1 MEGLERILNTVVL
14 SFGDNKL
21 TVGGIVLS
29 SLLIVLGFFLA
40 RWLEKRLTSRLIE
53 RKVKPEVVHLI
64 RRIFYILVIVI
75 LVITALGLLNVPL
88 AAFAFISGALAIGV
102 GFGAQ
107 NIINNFISG
116 WILMWERPIR
126 IGDWVEIGEN
136 IGVVEEINTRSTRL
150 KRIDGVHLLLPN
162 SKLLEDIVINWTRVD
177 NILRSVVRVGV
188 SYSSDVVLVKSLL
201 DQVVRAHEGILAKPE
216 PQVIFE
222 DFGDSSLV
230 FDVYFWIEMS
240 GGRSLRGT
248 RSELR
253 FKIAQIFEDNGIVI
267 AFPQQDVHI
276 DGSIEITRDNN
287 HISWDENSVMS
298 GRQNATGSVNKN
310 PGTQD

>member
-1 MEGLERILNTVVL
+1 MEGLDRILNTVVL
-14 SFGDNKL
+14 SLGDNKL
-21 TVGGIVLS
+21 TVGGIVLA

-40 RWLEKRLTSRLIE
+40 RWLEKKLTSRLVE
-53 RKVKPEVVHLI
+53 RKVKAEVVHLI

-126 IGDWVEIGEN
+126 IGDWVEIGED

-162 SKLLEDIVINWTRVD
+162 SKLLEDTVINWTRVD

-188 SYSSDVVLVKSLL
+188 SYSSDVVVVKSLL
-201 DQVVRAHEGILAKPE
+201 DKIVRAHEGILTKPE

-230 FDVYFWIEMS
+230 FDVYFWIDMS
-240 GGRSLRGT
+240 EGRSLRGT

-253 FKIAQIFEDNGIVI
+253 FEIAKIFEENGIVI

-276 DGSIEITRDNN
+276 DGSIEITRDQN
-287 HISWDENSVMS
+287 HTTM
-298 GRQNATGSVNKN
+298 G
-310 PGTQD
+310 

>member
-1 MEGLERILNTVVL
+1 MEGLNRILNTVVL
-14 SFGDNKL
+14 SLGDTKL
-21 TVGGIVLS
+21 TVGGIVLA

-40 RWLEKRLTSRLIE
+40 RWLEKKLTSRLVE
-53 RKVKPEVVHLI
+53 RKVKAEVVHLI
-64 RRIFYILVIVI
+64 RRIFYILVVVI

-126 IGDWVEIGEN
+126 IGDWVEIGED

-162 SKLLEDIVINWTRVD
+162 SKLLEDTVINWTRVD

-188 SYSSDVVLVKSLL
+188 SYSSDVVVVKSLL
-201 DQVVRAHEGILAKPE
+201 DKVVHAHEGILTKPE
-216 PQVIFE
+216 PQVISE

-230 FDVYFWIEMS
+230 FDVYFWIHI
-240 GGRSLRGT
+240 R
-248 RSELR
+248 
-253 FKIAQIFEDNGIVI
+253 KIIERREIESRVRYRIDALFREGDLVI
-267 AFPQQDVHI
+267 AFPQRDVHI
-276 DGSIEITRDNN
+276 D
-287 HISWDENSVMS
+287 
-298 GRQNATGSVNKN
+298 
-310 PGTQD
+310 TQGPLELKIIDDR

>member
-1 MEGLERILNTVVL
+1 MEGLNRILNTVVL
-14 SFGDNKL
+14 SLGDTKL
-21 TVGGIVLS
+21 TVGGIVLA

-40 RWLEKRLTSRLIE
+40 RWLEKKLTSRLVE
-53 RKVKPEVVHLI
+53 RKVKAEVVHLI
-64 RRIFYILVIVI
+64 RRIFYILVVVI

-126 IGDWVEIGEN
+126 IGDWVEIGED

-162 SKLLEDIVINWTRVD
+162 SKLLEDTVINWTRVD

-188 SYSSDVVLVKSLL
+188 SYSSDVVVVKSLL
-201 DQVVRAHEGILAKPE
+201 DKVVHAHEGILTKPE

-230 FDVYFWIEMS
+230 FDVYFWIDMS
-240 GGRSLRGT
+240 EGRSLRGT

-253 FKIAQIFEDNGIVI
+253 FEIAKTFEENGIVI

-276 DGSIEITRDNN
+276 DGSIEITRDQN
-287 HISWDENSVMS
+287 HTTM
-298 GRQNATGSVNKN
+298 G
-310 PGTQD
+310 

>member
-1 MEGLERILNTVVL
+1 MEGLNRILNTVVL
-14 SFGDNKL
+14 SLGDNKL
-21 TVGGIVLS
+21 TVGGIVLA

-40 RWLEKRLTSRLIE
+40 RWLEKKLTSRLVE
-53 RKVKPEVVHLI
+53 RKVKAEVVHLI

-126 IGDWVEIGEN
+126 IGDWVEIGED

-162 SKLLEDIVINWTRVD
+162 SKLLEDTVINWTRVD

-188 SYSSDVVLVKSLL
+188 SYSSDVVVVKSLL
-201 DQVVRAHEGILAKPE
+201 DKVVHAHEGILTKPE

-230 FDVYFWIEMS
+230 FDVYFWIDMS
-240 GGRSLRGT
+240 EGRSLRGT

-253 FKIAQIFEDNGIVI
+253 FKIAKIFEENGIVI

-276 DGSIEITRDNN
+276 DGSIEITRDQN
-287 HISWDENSVMS
+287 HTTM
-298 GRQNATGSVNKN
+298 G
-310 PGTQD
+310 

>member
-1 MEGLERILNTVVL
+1 MEGLSRILNIVVL
-14 SFGDNKL
+14 PLGDHQL
-21 TVGGIVLS
+21 TIGQI
-29 SLLIVLGFFLA
+29 LLTTILFIIGFFLA
-40 RWLEKRLTSRLIE
+40 RWLEKKLSARLVE
-53 RKVKPEVVHLI
+53 RKVRAEVIHLI
-64 RRIFYILVIVI
+64 RRVFYILVITI
-75 LVITALGLLNVPL
+75 LVITALDLLNVPL

-126 IGDWVEIGEN
+126 IGDWVEIGED

-150 KRIDGVHLLLPN
+150 KRIDGVHLMLPN
-162 SKLLEDIVINWTRVD
+162 SKLLEDTVINWTRVD
-177 NILRSVVRVGV
+177 NILRSEVRVGV

-201 DQVVRAHEGILAKPE
+201 DQIVREHKGILDKPE

-240 GGRSLRGT
+240 EGRSLRGT

-253 FKIAQIFEDNGIVI
+253 FKIAKIFEDNGIVI

-276 DGSIEITRDNN
+276 DGSIEITRD
-287 HISWDENSVMS
+287 
-298 GRQNATGSVNKN
+298 QNPTTMG
-310 PGTQD
+310 

>member
-1 MEGLERILNTVVL
+1 MEGLNRILNTVVL
-14 SFGDNKL
+14 SLGDTKL
-21 TVGGIVLS
+21 TVGGIVLA

-40 RWLEKRLTSRLIE
+40 RWLEKRLTSRLVE
-53 RKVKPEVVHLI
+53 RKVKAEVVHLI
-64 RRIFYILVIVI
+64 RRIFYILVVVI

-126 IGDWVEIGEN
+126 IGDWVEIGED

-162 SKLLEDIVINWTRVD
+162 SKLLEDTVINWTRVD

-188 SYSSDVVLVKSLL
+188 SYSSDVVVVKSLL
-201 DQVVRAHEGILAKPE
+201 DKVVHAHEGILTKPE

-230 FDVYFWIEMS
+230 FDVYFWIDMS
-240 GGRSLRGT
+240 EGRSLRGT

-253 FKIAQIFEDNGIVI
+253 FEIAKIFEENGIVI

-276 DGSIEITRDNN
+276 DGSIEITRDQN
-287 HISWDENSVMS
+287 HTTM
-298 GRQNATGSVNKN
+298 G
-310 PGTQD
+310 

>member
-1 MEGLERILNTVVL
+1 MEGLNRILNIVVL
-14 SFGDNKL
+14 SLGDHQV
-21 TVGGIVLS
+21 TVGQIILASFLIILS
-29 SLLIVLGFFLA
+29 FFLA
-40 RWLEKRLTSRLIE
+40 RWLEKKLSARLVE
-53 RKVKPEVVHLI
+53 RRVRAEVVHLI

-75 LVITALGLLNVPL
+75 LVITTLDLLNVPL

-126 IGDWVEIGEN
+126 IGDFVEVGEMV
-136 IGVVEEINTRSTRL
+136 GVVEEINTRSTRL
-150 KRIDGVHLLLPN
+150 KRIDGVHILLPN
-162 SKLLEDIVINWTRVD
+162 SLLLEDTVVNWTRVD
-177 NILRSVVRVGV
+177 NILRSEVRVGV

-201 DQVVRAHEGILAKPE
+201 EQVVREHVAVLAKPE
-216 PQVIFE
+216 PSVIFE

-253 FKIAQIFEDNGIVI
+253 FKIAKIFEDNGIVI

-276 DGSIEITRDNN
+276 DGSIAITRF
-287 HISWDENSVMS
+287 
-298 GRQNATGSVNKN
+298 KN
-310 PGTQD
+310 

>member
-1 MEGLERILNTVVL
+1 MEGLNRVLNIVVL
-14 SFGDNKL
+14 SFGEHQL
-21 TVGGIVLS
+21 TIGQILLA
-29 SLLIVLGFFLA
+29 SLLIILGFFLA
-40 RWLEKRLTSRLIE
+40 RWLEKKLSARLVE
-53 RKVKPEVVHLI
+53 RSVRAEVVHLI
-64 RRIFYILVIVI
+64 RRVFYILVIAI
-75 LVITALGLLNVPL
+75 LVITVLDLLNVPL

-126 IGDWVEIGEN
+126 IGDWVEIGDD

-162 SKLLEDIVINWTRVD
+162 SKLLEDTVINWTRVD
-177 NILRSVVRVGV
+177 NILRSMVRVGV

-201 DQVVRAHEGILAKPE
+201 EQVVLGHKEILAKPE
-216 PQVIFE
+216 PKVVFE

-240 GGRSLRGT
+240 GERSLRGT

-253 FKIAQIFEDNGIVI
+253 FKIAKIFQDNGIVI
-267 AFPQQDVHI
+267 AFPQRDVHI
-276 DGSIEITRDNN
+276 DGSIEITRDK
-287 HISWDENSVMS
+287 S
-298 GRQNATGSVNKN
+298 
-310 PGTQD
+310 

>member
-1 MEGLERILNTVVL
+1 MEGLNRILNTVVL
-14 SFGDNKL
+14 ALGDNKL
-21 TVGGIVLS
+21 TVGGLLLA
-29 SLLIVLGFFLA
+29 SLLIVLGFLLA

-53 RKVKPEVVHLI
+53 RKVKAEVVHLI

-126 IGDWVEIGEN
+126 IGDWVEIGED

-162 SKLLEDIVINWTRVD
+162 SKLLEDTVINWTRVD

-201 DQVVRAHEGILAKPE
+201 DQVVHEHEGILAKPE

-253 FKIAQIFEDNGIVI
+253 FKIAKIFEDNGIVI

-276 DGSIEITRDNN
+276 DGSIEITRDQN
-287 HISWDENSVMS
+287 HNTM
-298 GRQNATGSVNKN
+298 G
-310 PGTQD
+310 

>member
-1 MEGLERILNTVVL
+1 MEGLDRILNTVVL
-14 SFGDNKL
+14 SLGDNKL
-21 TVGGIVLS
+21 TVGGIVLA

-40 RWLEKRLTSRLIE
+40 RWLEKKLTSRLVE
-53 RKVKPEVVHLI
+53 RKVKAEVVHLI
-64 RRIFYILVIVI
+64 RRIFYILVVVI

-126 IGDWVEIGEN
+126 IGDWVEIGED

-162 SKLLEDIVINWTRVD
+162 SKLLEDTVINWTRVD

-188 SYSSDVVLVKSLL
+188 SYSSDVVVVKSLL
-201 DQVVRAHEGILAKPE
+201 DKVVRAHEGILAKPE

-240 GGRSLRGT
+240 EGRSLRGT

-253 FKIAQIFEDNGIVI
+253 FEIAKIFEENGIVI

-276 DGSIEITRDNN
+276 DGSIEITRDQN
-287 HISWDENSVMS
+287 HTTM
-298 GRQNATGSVNKN
+298 G
-310 PGTQD
+310 

>member
-1 MEGLERILNTVVL
+1 MEGLNRILNTVVL
-14 SFGDNKL
+14 SLGDTKL
-21 TVGGIVLS
+21 TVGGIVLA

-40 RWLEKRLTSRLIE
+40 RWLEKRLTSRLVE
-53 RKVKPEVVHLI
+53 RKVKAEVVHLI
-64 RRIFYILVIVI
+64 RRIFYILVVVI

-126 IGDWVEIGEN
+126 IGDWVEIGED

-162 SKLLEDIVINWTRVD
+162 SKLLEDTVINWTRVD

-188 SYSSDVVLVKSLL
+188 SYSSDVVVVKSLL
-201 DQVVRAHEGILAKPE
+201 DKVVHAHEGILTKPE

-230 FDVYFWIEMS
+230 FDVYFWIDMS
-240 GGRSLRGT
+240 EGRSLRGT

-253 FKIAQIFEDNGIVI
+253 FKIAEIFEENGIII

-276 DGSIEITRDNN
+276 DGSIEITRDQN
-287 HISWDENSVMS
+287 HTTM
-298 GRQNATGSVNKN
+298 G
-310 PGTQD
+310 

>member
-1 MEGLERILNTVVL
+1 MEGLNRILNTVLL
-14 SFGDNKL
+14 SLGDNKL
-21 TVGGIVLS
+21 TVGGIVLA

-40 RWLEKRLTSRLIE
+40 RWLEKKLTSRLVE
-53 RKVKPEVVHLI
+53 RKVKAEVVHLI

-126 IGDWVEIGEN
+126 IGDWVEIGED

-162 SKLLEDIVINWTRVD
+162 SKLLEDTVINWTRVD

-188 SYSSDVVLVKSLL
+188 SYSSDVVVVKSLL
-201 DQVVRAHEGILAKPE
+201 DKVVHAHEGILTKPE

-230 FDVYFWIEMS
+230 FDVYFWIDMS
-240 GGRSLRGT
+240 EGRSLRGT

-253 FKIAQIFEDNGIVI
+253 FEIAKIFEENGIVI

-276 DGSIEITRDNN
+276 DGSIEITRDRN
-287 HISWDENSVMS
+287 HTTM
-298 GRQNATGSVNKN
+298 G
-310 PGTQD
+310 

>member
-1 MEGLERILNTVVL
+1 MEGLDRILNTVVL
-14 SFGDNKL
+14 SLGDNKL
-21 TVGGIVLS
+21 TVGGIVLA

-40 RWLEKRLTSRLIE
+40 RWLEKKLTSRLVE
-53 RKVKPEVVHLI
+53 RKVKAEVVHLI

-126 IGDWVEIGEN
+126 IGDWA
-136 IGVVEEINTRSTRL
+136 RSTRL

-162 SKLLEDIVINWTRVD
+162 SKLLEDTVINWTRVD

-188 SYSSDVVLVKSLL
+188 SYSSDVVVVKSLL
-201 DQVVRAHEGILAKPE
+201 DKVVHAHEGILTKPE

-230 FDVYFWIEMS
+230 FDVYFWIDMS
-240 GGRSLRGT
+240 EGRSLRGT

-253 FKIAQIFEDNGIVI
+253 FEIAKIFEENGIVI

-276 DGSIEITRDNN
+276 DGSIEITRDRN
-287 HISWDENSVMS
+287 HTTM
-298 GRQNATGSVNKN
+298 G
-310 PGTQD
+310 

>member
-1 MEGLERILNTVVL
+1 MEGLDRILNTVVL
-14 SFGDNKL
+14 SLGDNKL
-21 TVGGIVLS
+21 TVGGIVLA

-40 RWLEKRLTSRLIE
+40 RWLEKRLTSRLVE
-53 RKVKPEVVHLI
+53 RKVKAEVVHLI
-64 RRIFYILVIVI
+64 RRIFYILVVVI

-126 IGDWVEIGEN
+126 IGDWVEIGED

-162 SKLLEDIVINWTRVD
+162 SKLLEDTVINWTRVD
-177 NILRSVVRVGV
+177 NILRSMVRVGV

-201 DQVVRAHEGILAKPE
+201 DKVVRAHEGILAKPE

-240 GGRSLRGT
+240 EGRSLRGT

-253 FKIAQIFEDNGIVI
+253 FEIAKTFEENGIVI

-276 DGSIEITRDNN
+276 DGSIEITRDQN
-287 HISWDENSVMS
+287 HTTM
-298 GRQNATGSVNKN
+298 G
-310 PGTQD
+310 

>member
-1 MEGLERILNTVVL
+1 MEGLNRILNIVVL
-14 SFGDNKL
+14 SLGDNKL
-21 TVGGIVLS
+21 TVGGIVLA

-40 RWLEKRLTSRLIE
+40 RWLEKKLTSRLVE
-53 RKVKPEVVHLI
+53 QKVKAEVVHLI
-64 RRIFYILVIVI
+64 RRIFYILVVVI

-126 IGDWVEIGEN
+126 IGDWVEIGED

-162 SKLLEDIVINWTRVD
+162 SKLLEDTVINWTRVD

-188 SYSSDVVLVKSLL
+188 SYSSDVVVVKSLL
-201 DQVVRAHEGILAKPE
+201 DKVVHAHEGILTKPE

-230 FDVYFWIEMS
+230 FDVYFWIDMS
-240 GGRSLRGT
+240 EGRSLRGT

-253 FKIAQIFEDNGIVI
+253 FEIAKIFEENGIVI

-276 DGSIEITRDNN
+276 DGSIEITRDQN
-287 HISWDENSVMS
+287 HTTM
-298 GRQNATGSVNKN
+298 G
-310 PGTQD
+310 

>member
-1 MEGLERILNTVVL
+1 MDGLNKFLNFVVL
-14 SFGDNKL
+14 PFGDHGV
-21 TVGGIVLS
+21 TVGEILLAT
-29 SLLIVLGFFLA
+29 LLIILGFFLA
-40 RWLEKRLTSRLIE
+40 RWLEKKLSARLVE
-53 RKVKPEVVHLI
+53 RSVRAEVIHLI
-64 RRIFYILVIVI
+64 RRVYYTLVIAI
-75 LVITALGLLNVPL
+75 LVITTLDLINVPL

-126 IGDWVEIGEN
+126 IGDWVEIGDN
-136 IGVVEEINTRSTRL
+136 TGVVEEINTRSTRL
-150 KRIDGVHLLLPN
+150 KRLDGVHLLLPN
-162 SKLLEDIVINWTRVD
+162 SKLLEDTVINWTRVD
-177 NILRSVVRVGV
+177 NILRSEVRVGV

-201 DQVVRAHEGILAKPE
+201 DQIVLEHEGVLDKPA

-222 DFGDSSLV
+222 DFGDSALV

-253 FKIAQIFEDNGIVI
+253 FKITEIFEDNGIVI

-276 DGSIEITRDNN
+276 DGSINIAQD
-287 HISWDENSVMS
+287 
-298 GRQNATGSVNKN
+298 
-310 PGTQD
+310 TQKG

>member
-1 MEGLERILNTVVL
+1 MEGLNRILNIVVL
-14 SFGDNKL
+14 SLGDNKL
-21 TVGGIVLS
+21 TVGGIVLA

-40 RWLEKRLTSRLIE
+40 RWLEKRLTSRLVE
-53 RKVKPEVVHLI
+53 RKVKAEVVHLI

-126 IGDWVEIGEN
+126 IGDWVEIGED

-162 SKLLEDIVINWTRVD
+162 SKLLEDTVINWTRVD

-188 SYSSDVVLVKSLL
+188 SYSSDVVVVKSLL
-201 DQVVRAHEGILAKPE
+201 DKVVHAHEGILTKPE

-240 GGRSLRGT
+240 EGRSLRGT

-253 FKIAQIFEDNGIVI
+253 FKIAEIFEENGIII

-276 DGSIEITRDNN
+276 DGSIEITRDQN
-287 HISWDENSVMS
+287 HTTM
-298 GRQNATGSVNKN
+298 G
-310 PGTQD
+310 

>member
-1 MEGLERILNTVVL
+1 MDGLNKFFNFVVL
-14 SFGDNKL
+14 PFGDHGVTIGEIL
-21 TVGGIVLS
+21 FAAFFIF
-29 SLLIVLGFFLA
+29 LGFFLA
-40 RWLEKRLTSRLIE
+40 RWLEKKLSVRLAE
-53 RKVKPEVVHLI
+53 RSVRAEVIHLI
-64 RRIFYILVIVI
+64 RRVYYTLVIAILVVTTLDLI
-75 LVITALGLLNVPL
+75 NVPL

-162 SKLLEDIVINWTRVD
+162 SKLLEDTVINWTRVD

-201 DQVVRAHEGILAKPE
+201 EQVVRGHEGVLDKPA

-222 DFGDSSLV
+222 DFGDSALV

-253 FKIAQIFEDNGIVI
+253 FKIAEIFEDNGIVI

-276 DGSIEITRDNN
+276 DGSINI
-287 HISWDENSVMS
+287 
-298 GRQNATGSVNKN
+298 GSTN
-310 PGTQD
+310 TERE

>member
-1 MEGLERILNTVVL
+1 MEGLDRILNTVVL
-14 SFGDNKL
+14 SLGDNKL
-21 TVGGIVLS
+21 TVGGIVLA

-40 RWLEKRLTSRLIE
+40 RWLEKRLTSRLVE
-53 RKVKPEVVHLI
+53 RKVKAEVVHLI

-126 IGDWVEIGEN
+126 IGDWVEIGED

-162 SKLLEDIVINWTRVD
+162 SKLLEDTVINWTRVD

-188 SYSSDVVLVKSLL
+188 SYSSDVVVVKSLL
-201 DQVVRAHEGILAKPE
+201 DKVVHAHEGILTKPE

-230 FDVYFWIEMS
+230 FDVYFWIDMS
-240 GGRSLRGT
+240 EGRSLRGT

-253 FKIAQIFEDNGIVI
+253 FEIAKIFEENGIVI

-276 DGSIEITRDNN
+276 DGSIEITRDRN
-287 HISWDENSVMS
+287 HTTM
-298 GRQNATGSVNKN
+298 G
-310 PGTQD
+310 

>member
-1 MEGLERILNTVVL
+1 
-14 SFGDNKL
+14 
-21 TVGGIVLS
+21 
-29 SLLIVLGFFLA
+29 
-40 RWLEKRLTSRLIE
+40 
-53 RKVKPEVVHLI
+53 VVHLI
-64 RRIFYILVIVI
+64 RRIFYVLVIVI
-75 LVITALGLLNVPL
+75 LVITALDLLNVPL

-126 IGDWVEIGEN
+126 IGDWVEVGEM

-162 SKLLEDIVINWTRVD
+162 SKLLEDTVINWTRVD

-201 DQVVRAHEGILAKPE
+201 EQVVREHEEILAKPD
-216 PQVIFE
+216 PQVVFE

-253 FKIAQIFEDNGIVI
+253 FKIAKIFEDNGVVI

-276 DGSIEITRDNN
+276 DGSIEIAHDN
-287 HISWDENSVMS
+287 S
-298 GRQNATGSVNKN
+298 
-310 PGTQD
+310 

>member
-1 MEGLERILNTVVL
+1 MEGLDRILNTVVL
-14 SFGDNKL
+14 SLGDNKL
-21 TVGGIVLS
+21 TVGGIVLA

-40 RWLEKRLTSRLIE
+40 RWLEKKLTSRLVE
-53 RKVKPEVVHLI
+53 RKVKAEVVHLI

-126 IGDWVEIGEN
+126 IGDWVEIGED

-162 SKLLEDIVINWTRVD
+162 SKLLEDTVINWTRVD

-188 SYSSDVVLVKSLL
+188 SYSSDVVVVKSLL
-201 DQVVRAHEGILAKPE
+201 DKVVHAHEGILTKPE

-230 FDVYFWIEMS
+230 FDVYFWIDMS
-240 GGRSLRGT
+240 EGRSLRGT

-253 FKIAQIFEDNGIVI
+253 FEIAKIFEENGIVI

-276 DGSIEITRDNN
+276 DGSIEITRDRN
-287 HISWDENSVMS
+287 HTTM
-298 GRQNATGSVNKN
+298 G
-310 PGTQD
+310 

>member
-1 MEGLERILNTVVL
+1 MEGLNRILNIVVL
-14 SFGDNKL
+14 SLGDNKL
-21 TVGGIVLS
+21 TVGGIVLA

-40 RWLEKRLTSRLIE
+40 RWLEKKLTSRLVE
-53 RKVKPEVVHLI
+53 RKVKAEVVHLI

-126 IGDWVEIGEN
+126 IGDWVEIGED

-162 SKLLEDIVINWTRVD
+162 SKLLEDTVINWTRVD

-188 SYSSDVVLVKSLL
+188 SYSSDVVVVKSLL
-201 DQVVRAHEGILAKPE
+201 DKVVHAHEGILTKPE

-230 FDVYFWIEMS
+230 FDVYFWIDMS
-240 GGRSLRGT
+240 EGRSLRGT

-253 FKIAQIFEDNGIVI
+253 FEIAKIFEENGIVI

-276 DGSIEITRDNN
+276 DGSIEITRDRN
-287 HISWDENSVMS
+287 HTTM
-298 GRQNATGSVNKN
+298 G
-310 PGTQD
+310 

>member
-1 MEGLERILNTVVL
+1 MEGLNRILNIVVL
-14 SFGDNKL
+14 SLGDNKL
-21 TVGGIVLS
+21 TVGGIVLA

-40 RWLEKRLTSRLIE
+40 RWLEKRLTSRLVE
-53 RKVKPEVVHLI
+53 RKVKAEVVHLI
-64 RRIFYILVIVI
+64 RRIFYILVVVI

-126 IGDWVEIGEN
+126 IGDWVEIGED

-162 SKLLEDIVINWTRVD
+162 SKLLEDTVINWTRVD

-188 SYSSDVVLVKSLL
+188 SYSSDVVVVKSLL
-201 DQVVRAHEGILAKPE
+201 DKVVHAHEGILTKPE

-230 FDVYFWIEMS
+230 FDVYFWIDMS
-240 GGRSLRGT
+240 EGRSLRGT

-253 FKIAQIFEDNGIVI
+253 FEIAKIFEENGIII

-276 DGSIEITRDNN
+276 DGSIEITRDQN
-287 HISWDENSVMS
+287 HHTM
-298 GRQNATGSVNKN
+298 G
-310 PGTQD
+310 

>member
-1 MEGLERILNTVVL
+1 MEGLNRILNIVVL
-14 SFGDNKL
+14 SLGDHQL
-21 TVGGIVLS
+21 TVGQIILA
-29 SLLIVLGFFLA
+29 SLLIILSFFLA
-40 RWLEKRLTSRLIE
+40 RWLEKKLSARLVE
-53 RKVKPEVVHLI
+53 RRVRAEVVHLI

-75 LVITALGLLNVPL
+75 LVITTLDLLNVPL

-126 IGDWVEIGEN
+126 IGDWVEVGEMV
-136 IGVVEEINTRSTRL
+136 GVVEEINTRSTRL
-150 KRIDGVHLLLPN
+150 KRIDGVHILLPN
-162 SKLLEDIVINWTRVD
+162 SKLLEDTVVNWTRVD
-177 NILRSVVRVGV
+177 NILRSEVRVGV

-201 DQVVRAHEGILAKPE
+201 DEVVREHEEVLAKPE
-216 PQVIFE
+216 PRVIFE

-253 FKIAQIFEDNGIVI
+253 FKIAKIFEENGIVI

-276 DGSIEITRDNN
+276 DGSLKLEKT
-287 HISWDENSVMS
+287 
-298 GRQNATGSVNKN
+298 
-310 PGTQD
+310 